1 MENVTDPVGVPLA
14 GLCGATVA
22 VKVTGCPVTL
32 GLLAEFSVVV
42 VFPRWI
48 VALRFPVLPLKL
60 GSPEYEAEVTAYGES
75 LACRPPRKGTCR
87 YRAWTA
93 SVRLQRGNIPRIAG
107 VRRAA
112 GARHRE
118 RRPFRLAPRLQV
130 DNRPR

>member
-1 MENVTDPVGVPLA
+1 MLHDAVLPLSGTVSPPSHATEPPPVPLMENVTDPVGVPLA

-60 GSPEYEAEVTAYGES
+60 GSPEYEAETAYGES
-75 LACRPPRKGTCR
+75 LACRPAVKVHVATAPGPLPFGCR
-87 YRAWTA
+87 EETFPE
-93 SVRLQRGNIPRIAG
+93 S
-107 VRRAA
+107 
-112 GARHRE
+112 
-118 RRPFRLAPRLQV
+118 QV
-130 DNRPR
+130 